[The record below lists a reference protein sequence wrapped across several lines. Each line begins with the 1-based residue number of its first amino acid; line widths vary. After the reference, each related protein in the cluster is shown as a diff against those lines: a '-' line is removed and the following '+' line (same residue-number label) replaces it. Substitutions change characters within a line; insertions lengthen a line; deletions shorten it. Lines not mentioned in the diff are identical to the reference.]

1 MVGRPTTSEASAHSA
16 ELAPELQEFLAQG
29 TPTRESVEA
38 FLEGREFPLVDKDAC
53 TFVYHGAADAVRLRH
68 WIYGLSGTQLFQRV
82 PDTDFW
88 TLGMELPAGSRVE
101 YKLEVQQG
109 DTVRLLE
116 DPLNPHHA
124 QDPFGSNSVAHA
136 HSYERPEWTF
146 PDPAARPG
154 SLEERLFESKA
165 LRGPRKVIIY
175 LPARY
180 RPQRRYPL
188 LVVHDGSDFL
198 RFSQMQTVLDNL
210 IHRLEIPPLVVAMVD
225 PGDRLHEYAASPAH
239 ARFLNE
245 ELVPRLEESY
255 PLVGAPEGRGL
266 LGASFGAVASFAT
279 AWRKPRFYGKLL
291 LLSGS
296 FAFSDIGEH
305 PRGPAFDPVVE
316 FINRYRSRP
325 RRVAS
330 KVFLSCGVHE
340 SLIYENRSFLPILQG
355 TGMDVRYVEARD
367 GHNWE
372 NWRDRLR
379 EGLSWTFP
387 GPLWM
392 VYE

>member
-1 MVGRPTTSEASAHSA
+1 MVGRSRPATASARQA
-16 ELAPELQEFLAQG
+16 ALAPEL
-29 TPTRESVEA
+29 RELIESRPLNRATVDA
-38 FLEGREFPLVDKDAC
+38 FLDGREFPLVDANSC
-53 TFVYHGAADAVRLRH
+53 SFAFHGAADSVRLRH
-68 WIYGLSGTQLFQRV
+68 WIFGLRGSQPFDNVPGTDL
-82 PDTDFW
+82 W
-88 TLGMELPAGSRVE
+88 TLGIELPPGSRVE

-109 DTVRLLE
+109 DTIRLIE
-116 DPLNPHHA
+116 DPLNPQKAH
-124 QDPFGSNSVAHA
+124 DPFGANSVCHA
-136 HSYERPEWTF
+136 HTYSRPDWTL
-146 PDPAARPG
+146 PDPGVRSG
-154 SLEERLFESKA
+154 SIEERVFESRILK
-165 LRGPRKVIIY
+165 GPRKVSIY

-198 RFSQMQTVLDNL
+198 RFSQLDVVLDNL
-210 IHRLEIPPLVVAMVD
+210 IDRLEIPPMIVALTN
-225 PGDRLHEYAASPAH
+225 PGDRLVEYAASTAH
-239 ARFLNE
+239 ARFLTE
-245 ELVPRLEESY
+245 ELVPDLERRY

-266 LGASFGAVASFAT
+266 LGASFGAVAGFST
-279 AWRKPRFYGKLL
+279 AWRRPKFYGKLL

-305 PRGPAFDPVVE
+305 TRGPAFDPVVE
-316 FINRYRSRP
+316 FVNRYRARP

-330 KVFLSCGVHE
+330 KVFLSCGMHE
-340 SLIYENRSFLPILQG
+340 SLIYENRSFLPVLTG